1 MLLLFSCFQIYLAR
15 GQKKF
20 VSRDE
25 KETFKTAYIDKL
37 TENLSMLRAKAGVT
51 QGDVADRI
59 GIARQTYSAIECG
72 RSRMSWNTF
81 MSLILFFKE
90 NPQTQEVI
98 KILGIY
104 TDELEKYIKVKD

>member
-1 MLLLFSCFQIYLAR
+1 MS
-15 GQKKF
+15 
-20 VSRDE
+20 SDE
-25 KETFKTAYIDKL
+25 KEKFKTAYIDKL
-37 TENLSMLRAKAGVT
+37 AENLSMLRAKAGVT

-90 NPQTQEVI
+90 NAQTKEVI

-104 TDELEKYIKVKD
+104 TKELESYIRMQIKEIKN

>member
-1 MLLLFSCFQIYLAR
+1 MNQ
-15 GQKKF
+15 
-20 VSRDE
+20 DE
-25 KETFKTAYIDKL
+25 KENFKIACIDKL
-37 TENLSMLRAKAGVT
+37 AENLSMLRAKVGAT

-90 NPQTQEVI
+90 NTQTKEVI

-104 TDELEKYIKVKD
+104 TETLENYINISS

>member
-1 MLLLFSCFQIYLAR
+1 MSQ
-15 GQKKF
+15 
-20 VSRDE
+20 DE
-25 KETFKTAYIDKL
+25 KEIFKTAYIDKL

-51 QGDVADRI
+51 QGNVADRI

-90 NPQTQEVI
+90 NAQTKEVI

-104 TDELEKYIKVKD
+104 TDELENYIRM

>member
-1 MLLLFSCFQIYLAR
+1 MSQ
-15 GQKKF
+15 
-20 VSRDE
+20 DE
-25 KETFKTAYIDKL
+25 KEKFKIAYIDKL
-37 TENLSMLRAKAGVT
+37 AENLSMLRAKAGVT

-90 NPQTQEVI
+90 NAQTKEVI

-104 TDELEKYIKVKD
+104 TDTLENYIKISS

>member
-1 MLLLFSCFQIYLAR
+1 MSQ
-15 GQKKF
+15 
-20 VSRDE
+20 DE
-25 KETFKTAYIDKL
+25 KEIFKTAYIDKL

-51 QGDVADRI
+51 QGNVADRI

-81 MSLILFFKE
+81 VSLILFFKE
-90 NPQTQEVI
+90 NAQTKEVI

-104 TDELEKYIKVKD
+104 TDELENYIRVERP

>member
-1 MLLLFSCFQIYLAR
+1 MS
-15 GQKKF
+15 
-20 VSRDE
+20 SDE
-25 KETFKTAYIDKL
+25 KEKFKTAYIDKL
-37 TENLSMLRAKAGVT
+37 AENLSMLRAKTGVT

-90 NPQTQEVI
+90 NTQTKEVI
-98 KILGIY
+98 KIPWIY
-104 TDELEKYIKVKD
+104 TEEPENYIRM

>member
-1 MLLLFSCFQIYLAR
+1 MSQ
-15 GQKKF
+15 
-20 VSRDE
+20 DE
-25 KETFKTAYIDKL
+25 KEIFKTAYIDKL

-51 QGDVADRI
+51 QGNVADRI

-90 NPQTQEVI
+90 NAQTKEVI

-104 TDELEKYIKVKD
+104 TDELENYIRVERP

>member
-1 MLLLFSCFQIYLAR
+1 MSQ
-15 GQKKF
+15 
-20 VSRDE
+20 DE
-25 KETFKTAYIDKL
+25 KEIFKTAYIDKL
-37 TENLSMLRAKAGVT
+37 TENLSMLRAKTGVT
-51 QGDVADRI
+51 QGNVADRI

-90 NPQTQEVI
+90 NAQTKEVI

-104 TDELEKYIKVKD
+104 TDELENYIRVERP